1 MKNVKEILKE
11 TTPYVDFNKIYE
23 NFIEDGLL
31 DSLDLM
37 KLITALDTEYNI
49 SIEGIDIIPEN
60 FNNINSI
67 ENMLKKYKV

>member
-1 MKNVKEILKE
+1 MKNVKEILKGIK
-11 TTPYVDFNKIYE
+11 PGVDFNKIYG

-49 SIEGIDIIPEN
+49 SIEGVDIVPEN
-60 FNNINSI
+60 FSSINSI
-67 ENMLKKYKV
+67 ENILRKYKV